1 MRPPRSST
9 VPTVALRQETEAA
22 AIVAALA
29 QVIAGGHGATTTPQP
44 KTSTAPS
51 LVVPPCPSTTA
62 VGCLCHRWYVGQSAC
77 EGETS
82 TSAHIASGNSVRSPA
97 LVSIA
102 EWRILMCL
110 LCSASAVQ
118 DRTVP
123 AQCLVPLPTQAPM
136 ASTWLQGTEQRMP
149 PPPPPPSLPRRR
161 YRGVRRRPSGK
172 WAAEIRDPKKAVRVW
187 LGTFLTPEGAAH
199 AYDAAALRL
208 HGSRAKLNF
217 PEHAWSLRHLP
228 ASSGEDRTMDRS
240 PCPEMVRRDNGR
252 FLSSW
257 DIGTSSASPMAT
269 CSTAPVDADLLCG
282 SHGTDSSRT
291 QDAGSGMEKNDS
303 ARQS

>member
-22 AIVAALA
+22 AIVATLA

-82 TSAHIASGNSVRSPA
+82 TSAHIAS
-97 LVSIA
+97 
-102 EWRILMCL
+102 
-110 LCSASAVQ
+110 ASAVQ

-123 AQCLVPLPTQAPM
+123 AQCLVPLPTQAQM
-136 ASTWLQGTEQRMP
+136 ASRWLQGTEERMPPPPP
-149 PPPPPPSLPRRR
+149 PPPPPPSLPRHR

-187 LGTFLTPEGAAH
+187 LGTFLTPEGTAH

-228 ASSGEDRTMDRS
+228 ASSGEDRTMDRW

-282 SHGTDSSRT
+282 SHGTDNSRT